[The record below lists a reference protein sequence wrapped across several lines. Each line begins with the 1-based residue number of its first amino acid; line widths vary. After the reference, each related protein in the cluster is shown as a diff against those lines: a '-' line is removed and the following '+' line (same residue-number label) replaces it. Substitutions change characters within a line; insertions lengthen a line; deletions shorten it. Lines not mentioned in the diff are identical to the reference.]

1 MTRLTVQ
8 RYHRAAIILHWV
20 MAVAFILMLFSGLTM
35 ETNWYSK
42 SLRFQMYQWH
52 KSLGVLLLIAF
63 FLRVAIRFIKPH
75 PELPAQMKPLEK
87 KAAKLGH
94 FALYGVMLAVPLS
107 GWVMVSSSKLGL
119 PTLVFGLFEWPHV
132 PGVQGMKAIHSF
144 AYESHE
150 LLAYGLIALI
160 VLHVLAVIKHAVVD
174 KENLLPRMGIGRQK

>member
-1 MTRLTVQ
+1 MTRVTVE
-8 RYHRAAIILHWV
+8 RYHLTAMILHWV

-35 ETNWYSK
+35 DTGLFEK

-63 FLRVAIRFIKPH
+63 FLRLAIRFVKPR
-75 PELPAQMKPLEK
+75 PELPEQMKPLEK
-87 KAAKLGH
+87 KAAKFGH

-132 PGVQGMKAIHSF
+132 PGVQGMKTIHSL

-150 LLAYGLIALI
+150 LLAYGMIALI
-160 VLHVLAVIKHAVVD
+160 VLHVLAVIKHAVFD